1 MSVLNKRVMPQGA
14 VDTTM
19 SFAQPTGSSLNWST
33 PTAQTAP
40 PGTPFSVTTHAHR
53 PGTGY
58 YWTNTTPTINVS
70 DPSIS
75 TTHSVTG
82 TRFEVTY
89 TGTQPAV
96 DTNITSTISGLTWGL
111 LSTNSTSG
119 GGDLSSLTIYPGTY
133 SANGFNLG
141 VNGSI
146 SWFATPVWPGG
157 GWTLQVYTSA
167 GYYDMYGN
175 YQSPTVTGL
184 FPNPLTGISSNTYPS
199 GVSLNIG
206 LGATSGF
213 TGTANYYWRT
223 YKTGYY
229 TKTVNFMRITFV

>member
-1 MSVLNKRVMPQGA
+1 MPQGA

-19 SFAQPTGSSLNWST
+19 SFAQPTGSSLTWST
-33 PTAQTAP
+33 PSSQTAP
-40 PGTPFSVTTHAHR
+40 PGTPFSVTTSAFR

-58 YWTNTTPTINVS
+58 YWTNTTPTITVS

-82 TRFEVTY
+82 TRFDVTY
-89 TGTQPAV
+89 TGTQPAA
-96 DTNITSTISGLTWGL
+96 DTNITSTISGLTWAL
-111 LSTNSTSG
+111 QATNHTQG

-133 SANGFNLG
+133 TANGFNFG
-141 VNGSI
+141 VNGLINWYS
-146 SWFATPVWPGG
+146 TPVWPGG

-167 GYYDMYGN
+167 GFYNMNG

-184 FPNPLTGISSNTYPS
+184 FPNPRTGISSSTFPGGIN
-199 GVSLNIG
+199 LNLG

-223 YKTGYY
+223 YKNGYT

>member
-1 MSVLNKRVMPQGA
+1 MPQGA

-19 SFAQPTGSSLNWST
+19 SFAQPTGSSLTWST
-33 PTAQTAP
+33 PPPITAP
-40 PGTPFSVTTHAHR
+40 PGTPFSVITYANR

-58 YWTNTTPTINVS
+58 YWTNTTPTIAVS

-96 DTNITSTISGLTWGL
+96 DTNITSTISGLTWAL
-111 LSTNSTSG
+111 QATNHSAG
-119 GGDLSSLTIYPGTY
+119 GGDLSSLTVYSGTHT
-133 SANGFNLG
+133 ANGFNLG
-141 VNGSI
+141 VNGLI
-146 SWFATPVWPGG
+146 SWSAYPVWPGG

-167 GYYDMYGN
+167 GFYDING
-175 YQSPTVTGL
+175 YQSPTITGIY
-184 FPNPLTGISSNTYPS
+184 PNPRTGISSSTYP
-199 GVSLNIG
+199 GGTGLNLG

-223 YKTGYY
+223 YKTGYR
-229 TKTVNFMRITFV
+229 TTTVNFMRITFV